1 MNRSLILALSIV
13 ILAVAASR
21 GASPGLQQPSRPAS
35 QPPLRIAMT
44 EKGFQPSSLP
54 VRLNVPVKIAF
65 VRQTDDLCATEVLIP
80 EYNIKL
86 DLPLNQPVTVE
97 LTPKKTGEIVFVC
110 GLMAFKGTLVVTEK

>member
-1 MNRSLILALSIV
+1 MNRSLILALGVI
-13 ILAVAASR
+13 ILAVAGNRGISFGFLQR
-21 GASPGLQQPSRPAS
+21 GAPAS
-35 QPPLRIAMT
+35 QPSLRVAMT

-80 EYNIKL
+80 EYNIKR
-86 DLPLNQPVTVE
+86 DLPLNQPVVVE

-110 GLMAFKGTLVVTEK
+110 GLMAFQGKLVVSEK